1 MDNLKEESTVQQTGL
16 VIIGQAQFQRE
27 GKQEQEDIEMEEA
40 RSEHHFA

>member
-1 MDNLKEESTVQQTGL
+1 MDNVKEC
-16 VIIGQAQFQRE
+16 FQRE